1 MPLWFYNLQKRSS
14 SARTVSLLH
23 QSFITSYRFLKVT
36 SHLTGIL
43 MVYLSIFSL
52 LYNQSELN
60 IELYWYYT
68 CTGAPAGFTTPLMT
82 PVALLFLVSQNPVTC
97 LIECLT
103 LTLSSL
109 VVVEKNLFSRFLTM
123 ATIPIM
129 LMVPSLHPC
138 ACKSTVIVNASVI
151 SGPLALIFLDVYI
164 SKLRI
169 SDPRSWLWK
178 KTRIKVWNA
187 HLKM

>member
-1 MPLWFYNLQKRSS
+1 MGRQDQMHRCHYEWLYNLQKRSS

-43 MVYLSIFSL
+43 MVYSSIFSL

-68 CTGAPAGFTTPLMT
+68 CTGAPAGFTTPLKT
-82 PVALLFLVSQNPVTC
+82 PVALLFLVSQNSVTC
-97 LIECLT
+97 MIECLT

-109 VVVEKNLFSRFLTM
+109 VVEKKPFL
-123 ATIPIM
+123 
-129 LMVPSLHPC
+129 
-138 ACKSTVIVNASVI
+138 K
-151 SGPLALIFLDVYI
+151 
-164 SKLRI
+164 I
-169 SDPRSWLWK
+169 SDDGHHPD
-178 KTRIKVWNA
+178 NA
-187 HLKM
+187 NGSKSSSLCL